1 MYSLFIECLLES
13 VGGAASLSVPFQGV
27 EVLGQPHLLGA
38 VKVTPFAAA
47 LNRVCPFVGHEQSK
61 QLSKCLIPKE
71 RLWIGYELCKL
82 LGEGVLFE
90 L

>member
-1 MYSLFIECLLES
+1 M
-13 VGGAASLSVPFQGV
+13 
-27 EVLGQPHLLGA
+27 
-38 VKVTPFAAA
+38 TPFAAA
-47 LNRVCPFVGHEQSK
+47 LDRVCPFVGHEQSK

-71 RLWIGYELCKL
+71 RLWVGFELCKL

>member
-1 MYSLFIECLLES
+1 MYSLFIECLPKS
-13 VGGAASLSVPFQGV
+13 VGGAASLSVSFRGV
-27 EVLGQPHLLGA
+27 EVLGQPQLPGA
-38 VKVTPFAAA
+38 AKVRPFAAA
-47 LNRVCPFVGHEQSK
+47 LGRVCPFLGHEQSK
-61 QLSKCLIPKE
+61 QLSKHAIPKE